1 MVFSL
6 SSHNG
11 TKVLEKLFIVNSLKK
26 TLSEIKEGN
35 TALTHTHTY
44 THTHTH
50 THTHT
55 ISLEENDRPERT
67 FQAVQNKT
75 QNFSKFCENFI
86 YCKLIIFSLN

>member
-35 TALTHTHTY
+35 TALTHTHT
-44 THTHTH
+44 
-50 THTHT
+50 HT
-55 ISLEENDRPERT
+55 ISVEENDRPERT

-75 QNFSKFCENFI
+75 QNFQSFVKILFI
-86 YCKLIIFSLN
+86 VN

>member
-6 SSHNG
+6 SSHNR

-35 TALTHTHTY
+35 TALTHTHT
-44 THTHTH
+44 
-50 THTHT
+50 HT
-55 ISLEENDRPERT
+55 ISVEENDRPERT